1 MKLFRVA
8 PEGAKPA
15 GNAALIEQYLPET
28 APPRPALGLPGAE
41 ILFLLPPCA
50 ITMTNRKIDSP
61 LVKLS
66 LGILSVIV
74 GVASSS
80 ANPPPEIAE
89 PLRIIRAVGPEG
101 RGNREASAAWKKLA
115 ESKAVMLLP
124 ILEAMDGANDY
135 ALNWLRAAFDAIA
148 SRELSSGAKLPLPE
162 LGKFLLDTRHNPR
175 ARRLAFELIG
185 RIDPSTTGKLLA
197 GMLND
202 PSLEIRLDAVQ
213 KAIDQAGQSL
223 VASNNVGATLL
234 FQQALSAARDARQID
249 EIAKKLKD
257 LGQPVDLPKHFGFL
271 TEWKVIGPFDN
282 TGNKG
287 FETAFPPEQKID
299 FAAEYEGKTGK
310 VRWQDYVSQHKYGMV
325 DMNQPCGKLKEVTA
339 YATMDFISD
348 RAQSVELRLG
358 GKNSWK
364 VWLNGKLLFSRDEYH
379 ANAEIDQYPMP
390 AQLQVGRNTILVKVC
405 QNHEVEKWT
414 NEWEFQLRITDA
426 LGTPIV
432 SAVQAGADEARGA
445 ASNSPKNN

>member
-1 MKLFRVA
+1 MVKFFRVA
-8 PEGAKPA
+8 PEEAKPA

-185 RIDPSTTGKLLA
+185 RNDPEHSFDLRWRDLLPQQLAPVENRKVVIASERRPSWPGFLLPRRDFFNGLPRPCVRDSERRFVSHESPGMSDDPSGWRT
-197 GMLND
+197 
-202 PSLEIRLDAVQ
+202 R
-213 KAIDQAGQSL
+213 
-223 VASNNVGATLL
+223 
-234 FQQALSAARDARQID
+234 
-249 EIAKKLKD
+249 
-257 LGQPVDLPKHFGFL
+257 
-271 TEWKVIGPFDN
+271 
-282 TGNKG
+282 
-287 FETAFPPEQKID
+287 
-299 FAAEYEGKTGK
+299 FA
-310 VRWQDYVSQHKYGMV
+310 
-325 DMNQPCGKLKEVTA
+325 
-339 YATMDFISD
+339 
-348 RAQSVELRLG
+348 
-358 GKNSWK
+358 
-364 VWLNGKLLFSRDEYH
+364 
-379 ANAEIDQYPMP
+379 
-390 AQLQVGRNTILVKVC
+390 
-405 QNHEVEKWT
+405 
-414 NEWEFQLRITDA
+414 
-426 LGTPIV
+426 V
-432 SAVQAGADEARGA
+432 SASPGCGGGSQLYGSTHPRHRSGEARSA
-445 ASNSPKNN
+445 LVENA

>member
-1 MKLFRVA
+1 MS
-8 PEGAKPA
+8 
-15 GNAALIEQYLPET
+15 
-28 APPRPALGLPGAE
+28 
-41 ILFLLPPCA
+41 
-50 ITMTNRKIDSP
+50 NRKIDSLP
-61 LVKLS
+61 VKLS
-66 LGILSVIV
+66 LGILSVAAC
-74 GVASSS
+74 VASAC

-89 PLRIIRAVGPEG
+89 PLKMIRAVGPEG
-101 RGNREASAAWKKLA
+101 RGNLDASVAWKKLA

-148 SRELSSGAKLPLPE
+148 SRELGGGVKLPLPE

-185 RIDPSTTGKLLA
+185 RIDPSTTDKLLA

-213 KAIDQAGQSL
+213 KAIDQAEQSL
-223 VASNNVGATLL
+223 AVSNRVGALLL
-234 FQQALSAARDARQID
+234 FQQALNSARDVRQID
-249 EIAKKLKD
+249 GVVKRLKD
-257 LGQPVDLPKHFGFL
+257 LGQPVDLQKHFGFL

-287 FETAFPPEQKID
+287 FGTAYPPEQKID
-299 FAAEYEGKTGK
+299 FTAEYEGKTGQ

-348 RAQSVELRLG
+348 RAQPVELRLG

-364 VWLNGKLLFSRDEYH
+364 VWLYGKLLFSRDEYH
-379 ANAEIDQYPMP
+379 ASAEIDQYPMP
-390 AQLQVGRNTILVKVC
+390 AQLQAGRNTILVKVC

-414 NEWEFQLRITDA
+414 NEWEFQLRITDT

-432 SAVQAGADEARGA
+432 SAVQDGAKGLQGA
-445 ASNSPKNN
+445 VNNSPKNN